1 MTQVIDDAHDDEMEG
16 PDTDY
21 DADIDGYSG
30 SSSSCITAIVVA
42 TIVVGIIGT
51 IGVVGGIGVIVPS
64 GDSTKSTIASG
75 NGSSR
80 CSRGGDSRCGNSDGE
95 LARTR
100 GVPSL
105 IEGVDGGGCP

>member
-1 MTQVIDDAHDDEMEG
+1 MEG

-51 IGVVGGIGVIVPS
+51 IRVVGGIGVIVSS
-64 GDSTKSTIASG
+64 GDSSKSTIAGG
-75 NGSSR
+75 NGGSR
-80 CSRGGDSRCGNSDGE
+80 CSRGGDSRCSNSDGE

-100 GVPSL
+100 RVPSL